1 MPERTRGAAA
11 VTDATLVHRM
21 LRGDDSAFDAFFKD
35 YFPRL
40 YRFAVYRV
48 GQDADAAEEIVQATM
63 IKAIRRLHTWQG
75 RSTLFTW
82 LCAICRNEIASWRD
96 RTGRHEIVRLAE
108 DAPEM
113 RDRLASIAAQI
124 VERPDAAFERQE
136 VSRLVQVALDA
147 LPARYAD
154 VLEWKYLQG
163 LGVAEIATRLET
175 GEKAAESLLTRARR
189 AFRDAFTV
197 LTPHRGEID
206 G

>member
-1 MPERTRGAAA
+1 MPESTRGAAA

-21 LRGDDSAFDAFFKD
+21 LRGDDPAFDAFFKD

-40 YRFAVYRV
+40 YRFAVHRV

-82 LCAICRNEIASWRD
+82 LCAICRNEIASWRE
-96 RTGRHEIVRLAE
+96 RTGRHEVVPLAE

-154 VLEWKYLQG
+154 VLEWKYMQG
-163 LGVAEIATRLET
+163 LAVAEIATRLET

-197 LTPHRGEID
+197 LAPHRGEID